1 MQVYKSEDDLMKD
14 LQEYKDYIVSGDVN
28 QVRVDCGRLLALSV
42 CTVHSHRLANFPLLL
57 SIGSCPVGH
66 P

>member
-28 QVRVDCGRLLALSV
+28 QVRASV
-42 CTVHSHRLANFPLLL
+42 IPVC
-57 SIGSCPVGH
+57 SCIYAT
-66 P
+66 